1 MKYQNLI
8 IQAKR
13 EDGFTLVEV
22 LIALAIS
29 GLFLTAVYASF
40 KSQQDSY
47 LAQDQ
52 VAEVQQNIRAG
63 VGMMIQELRMAGFD
77 PYRSKTV
84 GIETAEQKKI
94 VFTLLDDLDLDGKI
108 DEDEIK
114 KISYELYDAYTDGV
128 MDMGRQVGD
137 SASTKRAVAENIQ
150 ELEFLYL
157 DSDGDIVSWDD
168 IETDPNKKDE
178 IRSVRISVL
187 ARVGQPDQKF
197 VNSETYTSA
206 SGAVW
211 GPYND
216 HLRRRFQIVTVQ
228 LRNLE

>member
-40 KSQQDSY
+40 KSQQESY

-108 DEDEIK
+108 DEDEIR

-128 MDMGRQVGD
+128 MAIGRQVGD